1 MFDVILQELI
11 AAVPGARGAV
21 FCDALGESINA
32 VGASGRSAPSAANDF
47 DLRVAGAQLATPL
60 ELSMQNNEYL
70 GAVLE
75 ATITG
80 PRESLLVQQLHDGY
94 YIVLCLEPGAI
105 PGLGWY
111 ELRRAAARVVA
122 EM

>member
-1 MFDVILQELI
+1 MFDVILQELL

-21 FCDALGESINA
+21 FCDALGETVNA
-32 VGASGRSAPSAANDF
+32 VGASGRSAPTENNDF

-60 ELSMQNNEYL
+60 ELSMRDNEHL
-70 GAVLE
+70 GTIVE

-80 PRESLLVQQLHDGY
+80 RYESLLVQPLADGY
-94 YIVLCLEPGAI
+94 YLVLCLEPGALI
-105 PGLGWY
+105 GLGWSK
-111 ELRRAAARVVA
+111 LRLAASRVLA

>member
-21 FCDALGESINA
+21 FCDSLGETVNA
-32 VGASGRSAPSAANDF
+32 VGASGRSAPTENNDF

-60 ELSMQNNEYL
+60 ELTMRDNEHL
-70 GAVLE
+70 GAIVE

-80 PRESLLVQQLHDGY
+80 PWESLLVHPLEDGY
-94 YIVLCLEPGAI
+94 YIVLCLEPGALI
-105 PGLGWY
+105 GLGWY
-111 ELRRAAARVVA
+111 RLREAAMRVSA

>member
-11 AAVPGARGAV
+11 TAVPGARGAV
-21 FCDALGESINA
+21 FCDALGESVNA
-32 VGASGRSAPSAANDF
+32 VGASGRSAPDASNDF
-47 DLRVAGAQLATPL
+47 DLRIAGAQLATPL
-60 ELSMQNNEYL
+60 ELSMQHNEHL
-70 GAVLE
+70 GPITEV
-75 ATITG
+75 TITG
-80 PRESLLVQQLHDGY
+80 PHESLLVRQLQDGY

-111 ELRRAAARVVA
+111 RLRQAAQRVIA